1 MSGTASAAVNITGT
15 LKKTLV
21 TPGGE
26 AVISSIVMITPL
38 HCGTNCGTLRRLDNV
53 LKMLE
58 NSFFVSAMVLS
69 VSPPE
74 IL

>member
-1 MSGTASAAVNITGT
+1 MTGI

-26 AVISSIVMITPL
+26 AVISSVVMITPL
-38 HCGTNCGTLRRLDNV
+38 HCGKIVRSLDNT
-53 LKMLE
+53 LKRSEDL
-58 NSFFVSAMVLS
+58 FLVSAMVLS
-69 VSPPE
+69 FSPPE

>member
-1 MSGTASAAVNITGT
+1 MNITGT

-26 AVISSIVMITPL
+26 AVISSIVMFTSL
-38 HCGTNCGTLRRLDNV
+38 HCGTSLRRLDNV
-53 LKMLE
+53 LKVLE
-58 NSFFVSAMVLS
+58 NVFFVTAMVLS
-69 VSPPE
+69 VSPPG

>member
-38 HCGTNCGTLRRLDNV
+38 HCGTSCVALRRLDNV
-53 LKMLE
+53 L
-58 NSFFVSAMVLS
+58 NFVFVSAMVLS
-69 VSPPE
+69 VNPPG